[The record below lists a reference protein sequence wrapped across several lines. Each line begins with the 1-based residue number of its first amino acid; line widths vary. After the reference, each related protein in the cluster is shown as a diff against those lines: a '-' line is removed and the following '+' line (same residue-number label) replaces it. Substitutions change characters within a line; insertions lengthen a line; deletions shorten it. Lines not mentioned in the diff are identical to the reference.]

1 MLPISFIISF
11 SILVFS
17 SATSERFH
25 EWAAHHNIQ
34 LPSDSDSYY
43 HMFDT
48 WHANDRIIEKT
59 NSQNLSYSLGHNQ
72 FSALTS
78 AEFSNLIGFN
88 YNRKM
93 IQSNIIST
101 EWKDSLISLPASVDW
116 RSKGAVTPVKDQQS
130 CGSCWSFSTTGALE
144 GAFAIKTGNLV
155 SFSEQELVDCDYI
168 KNGGSSL
175 GCNGG
180 DMASAM
186 KWIGKNNGLC
196 SESSYP
202 YVSGETHTNGPCQHT
217 CSNVAGSDVISV
229 SSVPPKSESAMMSA
243 LVKNPVS
250 VAIEADQSSFQLYKS
265 GVFTGACGTNL
276 DHGVLLVGY
285 DSESWIMKNSWS
297 SDWGEGGFMRMGRG
311 NYNDGA
317 GQCGVLLDGVFPIL

>member
-1 MLPISFIISF
+1 
-11 SILVFS
+11 
-17 SATSERFH
+17 
-25 EWAAHHNIQ
+25 
-34 LPSDSDSYY
+34 
-43 HMFDT
+43 
-48 WHANDRIIEKT
+48 
-59 NSQNLSYSLGHNQ
+59 
-72 FSALTS
+72 
-78 AEFSNLIGFN
+78 
-88 YNRKM
+88 
-93 IQSNIIST
+93 
-101 EWKDSLISLPASVDW
+101 
-116 RSKGAVTPVKDQQS
+116 
-130 CGSCWSFSTTGALE
+130 
-144 GAFAIKTGNLV
+144 
-155 SFSEQELVDCDYI
+155 
-168 KNGGSSL
+168 
-175 GCNGG
+175 
-180 DMASAM
+180 MASAM

-250 VAIEADQSSFQLYKS
+250 VAIEADQPAFQLYKS
-265 GVFTGACGTNL
+265 GVFTGTCGVNL

-297 SDWGEGGFMRMGRG
+297 SDWGEGGYMRMGRG